1 MCYNNKLHPKENPYI
16 QQIEQIRRKFCRLEK
31 FNAENLNPPSKKFL
45 DQESSQPGIRT
56 FVPHHEAVNLMELIY
71 RLEPEDRSSFVQ
83 GITTALQGNFALPEI
98 TPLWII
104 TNVTHISPDDD
115 RYNPFNLSYSS
126 VSFPEWY
133 GVSNIHRAI
142 ADCKINPDISLF
154 GQIFTLCHET
164 AHHIIR
170 INDAK
175 YTGQFGRFQ
184 SNIERTQKGASGWE
198 VRVKIEIR
206 NPSESRASD
215 STEIDCNI
223 FAWDM
228 CYYLWK
234 TSIIPGF
241 PEINPEI
248 WGELPD
254 HRDPT
259 SWPKEFWET
268 HSYIF

>member
-1 MCYNNKLHPKENPYI
+1 MHPKENPYI
-16 QQIEQIRRKFCRLEK
+16 QQIENIRRKFCRLEE
-31 FNAENLNPPSKKFL
+31 FDVENLDPPSKNFL
-45 DQESSQPGIRT
+45 DQESSQSGIRT
-56 FVPHHEAVNLMELIY
+56 FVPHLEAVNLMRLIY
-71 RLEPEDRSSFVQ
+71 RLEPKDRLSFVQ

-104 TNVTHISPDDD
+104 PNVICPPYDDND
-115 RYNPFNLSYSS
+115 CNSFNPSYSS
-126 VSFPEWY
+126 VSFPEWS

-142 ADCKINPDISLF
+142 ADCQINPNMSLF
-154 GQIFTLCHET
+154 GKIFALCHET

-170 INDAK
+170 ITDAK

-184 SNIERTQKGASGWE
+184 SSIERTQKGSSGWE

-215 STEIDCNI
+215 ATEIDCNI

-241 PEINPEI
+241 PQINSDI
-248 WGELPD
+248 WNTLPD
-254 HRDPT
+254 HRDPN
-259 SWPKEFWET
+259 SWPKEFWKA
-268 HSYIF
+268 HPYLF